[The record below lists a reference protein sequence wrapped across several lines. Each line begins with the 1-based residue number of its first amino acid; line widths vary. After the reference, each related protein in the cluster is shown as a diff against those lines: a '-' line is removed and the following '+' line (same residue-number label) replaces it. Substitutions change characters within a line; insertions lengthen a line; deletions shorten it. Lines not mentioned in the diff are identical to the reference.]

1 MIMQNDLQR
10 GVSCAEEMFIGYS
23 LSTQRQKCCDF
34 TGEWRRVAMRQ
45 WVFVKPKNFVIF
57 FPLSWLLLWTSA
69 ARSADQIRVGY
80 GSLSTSYAAIWVAGE
95 AGLFRKNGI
104 NAEVLYLESAL
115 VRTALI
121 AGDIAMGGMSGT
133 TMAAPRLQGADSVII
148 ASFANSLQY
157 RFVVRPDIRTVADLK
172 GKRVGVAGFGLGA
185 HRGAQIIL
193 AKLGLNPDT
202 DVTMLQIG
210 GDPTRLAALLNG
222 TIDASVFNPPLYQ
235 RAVEAGMK
243 VLANI
248 EEMNFPVQGSAL
260 VTTDRF
266 VKKNNDLVRRAV
278 RSIVQSIHLIKTNP
292 ELTKR
297 AIKKYM
303 RFKDD
308 RDTEEAY
315 QIMRDIAP
323 RKPYPTVDGMKAVL
337 DELSAKLSA
346 AKTAQPRDFMDT
358 RFIEELD
365 RSGFIDGLYK

>member
-1 MIMQNDLQR
+1 MLQ
-10 GVSCAEEMFIGYS
+10 MFP
-23 LSTQRQKCCDF
+23 
-34 TGEWRRVAMRQ
+34 MR
-45 WVFVKPKNFVIF
+45 KNFV
-57 FPLSWLLLWTSA
+57 LLLPIMLTVAWSSGV
-69 ARSADQIRVGY
+69 RGADQIRVGY

-95 AGLFRKNGI
+95 ARLFQKNGI

-121 AGDIAMGGMSGT
+121 AGEIAMGGMSGT
-133 TMAAPRLQGADSVII
+133 TMAAPRLQGADPIII

-193 AKLGLNPDT
+193 AKLGLNPDV

-210 GDPTRLAALLNG
+210 GDPTRMSALLSG
-222 TIDASVFNPPLYQ
+222 TIDATVFNPPLHH

-248 EEMNFPVQGSAL
+248 EEMGFPVQGSAL

-266 VKKNNDLVRRAV
+266 IKKNYDLVRRSV
-278 RSIVQSIHLIKTNP
+278 RSVIESIHLIKSNP

-297 AIKKYM
+297 AIRKYM

-308 RDTEEAY
+308 RDTDEAY

-323 RKPYPTVDGMKAVL
+323 RKPYPTVEGMKAVL
-337 DELSAKLSA
+337 DELSPKLPA

-365 RSGFIDGLYK
+365 RSGFIDRLYK

>member
-1 MIMQNDLQR
+1 MPRLLEFPNR
-10 GVSCAEEMFIGYS
+10 
-23 LSTQRQKCCDF
+23 
-34 TGEWRRVAMRQ
+34 
-45 WVFVKPKNFVIF
+45 KNFVA
-57 FPLSWLLLWTSA
+57 LLPMFLILVWSSGV
-69 ARSADQIRVGY
+69 RGADQLRVGY
-80 GSLSTSYAAIWVAGE
+80 GSLSTSYAAIWLAGE
-95 AGLFRKNGI
+95 ARLFQKNGI

-121 AGDIAMGGMSGT
+121 TGEIAMGGMSGT
-133 TMAAPRLQGADSVII
+133 TMAAPRLQGADPIII
-148 ASFANSLQY
+148 ASFANALQY
-157 RFVVRPDIRTVADLK
+157 RLVVRPDIRTVADLK

-185 HRGAQIIL
+185 HRGAQVML
-193 AKLGLNPDT
+193 AKLGLNPE

-210 GDPTRLAALLNG
+210 GDPTRLSALLSG
-222 TIDASVFNPPLYQ
+222 TIDASVFNPPLHH

-243 VLANI
+243 ILANI

-266 VKKNNDLVRRAV
+266 VKKNHDVVRRAV
-278 RSIVQSIHLIKTNP
+278 RSIIESIHLIKTNP

-297 AIKKYM
+297 AIRKYM

-323 RKPYPTVDGMKAVL
+323 RKPYPTIEGMKAVL
-337 DELSAKLSA
+337 DELSPKLPA

-365 RSGFIDGLYK
+365 RSGFIDRLYK

>member
-1 MIMQNDLQR
+1 MLQ
-10 GVSCAEEMFIGYS
+10 
-23 LSTQRQKCCDF
+23 
-34 TGEWRRVAMRQ
+34 
-45 WVFVKPKNFVIF
+45 
-57 FPLSWLLLWTSA
+57 LLPFLKWINSITLISIVLMLAWSSA
-69 ARSADQIRVGY
+69 VLGADQIRVGY

-95 AGLFRKNGI
+95 ARLFQKNGI

-121 AGDIAMGGMSGT
+121 AGDVAMGGMSGT
-133 TMAAPRLQGADSVII
+133 TMAAPRLQGADPVII
-148 ASFANSLQY
+148 ASFANALQY
-157 RFVVRPDIRTVADLK
+157 RFVVRPEIKTVVDLK
-172 GKRVGVAGFGLGA
+172 GKRIGVAGFGLGA

-193 AKLGLNPDT
+193 TKLGLNPDT

-210 GDPTRLAALLNG
+210 GDPTRMSALLSG
-222 TIDASVFNPPLYQ
+222 TIDATVFNPPLHQ
-235 RAVEAGMK
+235 RAVEAGMR
-243 VLANI
+243 VMANI

-266 VKKNNDLVRRAV
+266 IKKNPDVVRRSV
-278 RSIVQSIHLIKTNP
+278 RSIVESIHLVKTNP

-323 RKPYPTVDGMKAVL
+323 RKPYPTVEGMKAVL
-337 DELSAKLSA
+337 DELSPKLAA

-365 RSGFIDGLYK
+365 RSGFIDRLYK